1 MPGDG
6 TILAE
11 LHVHLE
17 GTVRRE
23 TAIELARAHGLPA
36 PPPYSYSDLEGF
48 MRVYQPVAQ
57 SMRTKADFERVI
69 GEHAAE
75 MARQRIKY
83 AEISFNPS
91 LHAGEEWVGGL
102 ARGRALAR
110 AMHGVEIRWLVE
122 LVREAS
128 AEANERALDI
138 ALTTEGVVGLGLV
151 GDETFSLRPLLPLIT
166 RAQSQ
171 GLGFMPH
178 AGQVGGPEVVRQAI
192 DAGARRIAHGVAAAA
207 DPSVASELAARKVC
221 LCVCPSS
228 NRRIGVEPDLRTLA
242 AHGIQMCLNT
252 DDPAMVPSTLEAEL
266 EIGVRES
273 RLPRLALVAA
283 AWANR
288 FGPATLPLNNS
299 VK

>member
-1 MPGDG
+1 
-6 TILAE
+6 
-11 LHVHLE
+11 
-17 GTVRRE
+17 
-23 TAIELARAHGLPA
+23 
-36 PPPYSYSDLEGF
+36 

-57 SMRTKADFERVI
+57 CMRTKNDFERVI
-69 GEHAAE
+69 GEHSAE

-91 LHAGEEWVGGL
+91 LHPGEEWLGGL

-110 AMHGVEIRWLVE
+110 AVHGVEIRWLVE

-128 AEANERALDI
+128 AEANELALDI
-138 ALTTEGVVGLGLV
+138 ALSTEGVVGLGLV

-166 RAQSQ
+166 RAQSA

-178 AGQVGGPEVVRQAI
+178 AGQVGGPEVVRQAL

-207 DPSVASELAARKVC
+207 DQSVARDVAARGVC

-242 AHGIQMCLNT
+242 AQGVQMCINS
-252 DDPAMVPSTLEAEL
+252 DDPAMVPSTLEGEL
-266 EIGVRES
+266 AIAAREF
-273 RLPRLALVAA
+273 RLDPNALVAA
-283 AWANR
+283 AWAHR
-288 FGPATLPLNNS
+288 FGPATLPLNKS